1 MRKTRAEISLT
12 NLRHNF
18 EFLKKTVGESRFIC
32 PMVKA
37 NAYGHG
43 DVEVTKTLMA
53 AGAER
58 VGVCL
63 VEEGAHLRRHGIRIP
78 ILVFDI
84 FDDEAAKGIIENELT
99 PVLSTWLQLESLARA
114 LQGKL
119 WPIHVKFN
127 TGMNRL
133 GFDLA
138 DAERVKNFIAQKK
151 CFLLQGICT
160 HLRNGD
166 DAGKSKGVSET
177 QLKKILQL
185 RKIFNE
191 AGIKFHALNSSAVF
205 SLSSAKRL
213 AQYADLGVRPGIGLY
228 DSSTNKNLKPVM
240 QIKSQIVL
248 SRFIEKGEKVS
259 YSGRW
264 TAKKKSVI
272 GVVPI
277 GYEDGYF
284 RAYSNKAEMLF
295 RGKRVPVIGTVCMD
309 YTMVDLTKVCGGKL
323 ADVGEEIAILGQQGK
338 DEITASE
345 LGGYAN
351 TISYEVLTSVGNR
364 IPRVYLR

>member
-1 MRKTRAEISLT
+1 MIRKTVAEISLG

-18 EFLKKTVGESRFIC
+18 QVIKERAGENRFIC

-43 DVEVTKTLMA
+43 DVAVAKALVS

-63 VEEGAHLRRHGIRIP
+63 VEEGIHLRKHGIRVP

-84 FDDEAAKGIIENELT
+84 FDDISASEIIDYELT
-99 PVLSTWLQLESLARA
+99 PVISTWTQFDGIKRA
-114 LQGKL
+114 LRGRL

-133 GFDLA
+133 GFDLS
-138 DAERVKNFIAQKK
+138 DARAVHDYIVEEN

-166 DAGKSKGVSET
+166 DAGKTKGVSTT
-177 QLKKILQL
+177 QLKKFLTM
-185 RKIFNE
+185 KEIFLE
-191 AGIKFHALNSSAVF
+191 EGIKFHSLNSAGFFSAG
-205 SLSSAKRL
+205 SKYR
-213 AQYADLGVRPGIGLY
+213 DLGIRPGISLY
-228 DSSTNKNLKPVM
+228 SAETSKKLKPVM
-240 QIKSQIVL
+240 SIKSKVVL
-248 SRFIEKGEKVS
+248 SRFVEKGDKVS
-259 YSGRW
+259 YSGKW
-264 TAKKKSVI
+264 TAKKRSVI
-272 GVVPI
+272 AVVPI

-284 RAYSNKAEMLF
+284 RAFSNKAFMLF

-323 ADVGEEIAILGQQGK
+323 ALVGEEIVILGAQGK
-338 DEITASE
+338 DEITADE
-345 LGGYAN
+345 LGKIAK

-364 IPRVYLR
+364 IPRIYIR